1 MNFGKK
7 SVSEKREK
15 LNSSSVKVGKKAGVS
30 ALRVL
35 LFGLLTVLAMVICL
49 GLGSLKGLIDS
60 APDIS
65 DVNIM
70 PMGYATFIYD
80 SDGNEIQKLNSSD
93 GNRISV
99 SIKEIP
105 ESMQHAIVA
114 VEDSRFYEH
123 NGIDPRGIARA
134 AVVAVKNHGKNM
146 EGASTITQQLLKN
159 NVFTNWTKEGTMERF
174 RRKFQEQ
181 YLAVTLESELNSEGK
196 NAKDVILEN
205 YLNTVNFGAGAYG
218 IQTAAQ
224 TYFGKDSADLTLSE
238 SAVLAAIPQNP
249 SRYNPQRHADYN
261 KKRREKVLKD
271 MLNQKFI
278 TKKEYDE
285 AIADDVYARVIQT
298 SDETSVQPYTYYV
311 DALVNQLKDDLMTQK
326 GYSEVQA
333 KNAIYSGGL
342 KIYTTQDQKIQK
354 IMDEEFQNP
363 DNYPSGTQ
371 IGLDWALSVKH
382 KDNPDKI
389 ENYSQEMLQ
398 KYFQDQGDTDFN
410 LLFDTEDAARAA
422 VDTYKAAVI
431 KEDDTIVAERISFTP
446 EPQASMVV
454 MDQYTGY
461 VKGLVGGRGTKTASL
476 TLNRATDTYRQPGS
490 TFKILSTYGPAL
502 DTEAITLGDIVLD
515 EPYQY
520 ATGTPVRNA
529 DGQYHGNVSIRTAIQ
544 NSYNIVA
551 VKTLTSITPQV
562 GFNYLKKMGFD
573 GLVDSTSV
581 DIRQPLALGGISKG
595 VTMLQLTSAYASI
608 ANKGTYL
615 EPALY
620 TKVLDHD
627 GNVLLD
633 NTPVETHIFKDSTAY
648 LLTSAMEDVVKY
660 GTGTM
665 AQLNNMSVA
674 GKTGTTSS
682 TKDLVFAGFTPYYTC
697 GVWAGYDN
705 NIPVPKSAQN
715 FHKVLWKK
723 VMSRIHEGLPNVGF
737 EKPSSVQEATIDPT
751 TGLLAGPGTQ
761 SFTEYYAVNTIPKKR
776 SRRVETAPTQEPK
789 TEEEN
794 PSPDEEKNS
803 KDQDQEKNKEKN
815 DKAEKDQN
823 GNSGNDQGKD
833 TGKQPEESPAE
844 NPEPTPESP
853 TEPPAEPT
861 TPDPG
866 AGQQP
871 ENPETG
877 EEGA

>member
-7 SVSEKREK
+7 SVSDKRDK
-15 LNSSSVKVGKKAGVS
+15 LNSSSAKVGKKAGVS

-49 GLGSLKGLIDS
+49 GLGAFKGLIDS

-114 VEDSRFYEH
+114 IEDSRFYEH

-134 AVVAVKNHGKNM
+134 AVVAVKNRGKNM

-159 NVFTNWTKEGTMERF
+159 NVFTNWTKEGPMERF

-181 YLAVTLESELNSEGK
+181 YLAVKLESELNAEGK

-224 TYFGKDSADLTLSE
+224 TYFGKNSTDLTLSE

-249 SRYNPQRHADYN
+249 SRYNPQRHPDYN

-271 MLNQKFI
+271 MRKQKFI
-278 TKKEYDE
+278 TEQEYNE

-298 SDETSVQPYTYYV
+298 SDEKTSQPYTYFV
-311 DALVNQLKDDLMTQK
+311 DALVNQLKEDLMNQK

-342 KIYTTQDQKIQK
+342 KIYTTQDQKIQQV
-354 IMDEEFQNP
+354 MDEEFQNP
-363 DNYPSGTQ
+363 DNYPSGTR
-371 IGLDWALSVKH
+371 IGLDWALSVTH
-382 KDNPDKI
+382 KDNPDKV

-398 KYFQDQGDTDFN
+398 KYFVDQGDEDFN
-410 LLFDTEDAARAA
+410 LLFDTEDEARAA
-422 VDTYKAAVI
+422 VDTYKAAI
-431 KEDDTIVAERISFTP
+431 LREGDTIVAERIAFTP

-520 ATGTPVRNA
+520 VTGTPIRNA
-529 DGQYHGNVSIRTAIQ
+529 DGQFHGNVSIRTAIQ

-551 VKTLTSITPQV
+551 VKTLTDITPQT
-562 GFNYLKKMGFD
+562 GFDYLKKMGFD
-573 GLVDSTSV
+573 GLVDSTAV

-595 VTMLQLTSAYASI
+595 VTTLQLTSAYAAI

-665 AQLNNMSVA
+665 AQLDNMSVA

-697 GVWAGYDN
+697 SVWAGYDN
-705 NIPVPKSAQN
+705 NIPVPKSSQN

-737 EKPSSVQEATIDPT
+737 EKPASVQEASIDPT
-751 TGLLAGPGTQ
+751 TGLLAGPGCQTA
-761 SFTEYYAVNTIPKKR
+761 TEYYEINTVPKKR
-776 SRRVETAPTQEPK
+776 CYHVLPAPTKAPVPK
-789 TEEEN
+789 DDDEKPDTEKPDGSAEQN
-794 PSPDEEKNS
+794 PD
-803 KDQDQEKNKEKN
+803 KDN
-815 DKAEKDQN
+815 KDQN
-823 GNSGNDQGKD
+823 DNSGTDQGKD
-833 TGKQPEESPAE
+833 NQKPSDENSGEKPAAPSP
-844 NPEPTPESP
+844 PT
-853 TEPPAEPT
+853 
-861 TPDPG
+861 D
-866 AGQQP
+866 P
-871 ENPETG
+871 ENPPSG
-877 EEGA
+877 SDEGQPSQTPEDG